1 MKSIKIPGEA
11 SEQCINYEEMSL
23 FFGEKIFRH
32 VKDAIKTSTKIA
44 NKGKMRSYLEIL
56 EDISGSK
63 RKIICFP

>member
-23 FFGEKIFRH
+23 FFAEKILRH

-44 NKGKMRSYLEIL
+44 KKEKNEIL
-56 EDISGSK
+56 S
-63 RKIICFP
+63 